1 MNVPVFGV
9 HCHVGLARLALARGD
24 LAAAESARLAAVAWW
39 TPARRIDACMDIGLR
54 ALMAAHR
61 GDALQAVEFAA
72 EQHRQA
78 EALGIPTQRFHAA
91 LHYAAALVSATRA
104 EQAWPVLAL
113 AREVIG
119 GTAYEALAFQVELLE
134 AHAALAL
141 GERARAHAALARGL
155 EGSRRDPGMLMLR
168 LQPGLLPNLLAEA
181 LRADIEVEH
190 ALRLIRR
197 FRLPPPDGAPEQWPW
212 PIEIRT
218 LGRFEIRREGE
229 PLAYSRKTP
238 KKTLALL
245 KAIVALGSNGTVSEQ
260 RLLDALWPDEEGD
273 AAANSLAATV
283 LRLRALIGD
292 AGAIVQSG
300 GKISLDRRR
309 VWVDAF
315 AFEQSVADPKSRE
328 RALRHYEGAFLAGDE
343 GEAWPVAARERL
355 RGRFIHAL
363 AEHAGQLESAS
374 DFEGAVRAYL
384 RGLDADAAVESFYQ
398 GLMRCYSRL
407 GRRGEAIG
415 AYQRLRQ
422 ILSITLGL
430 APSAA
435 SEKLYQGLRADEI
448 TNK

>member
-1 MNVPVFGV
+1 
-9 HCHVGLARLALARGD
+9 
-24 LAAAESARLAAVAWW
+24 
-39 TPARRIDACMDIGLR
+39 MDVGLR
-54 ALMAAHR
+54 ALLAAHR

-91 LHYAAALVSATRA
+91 LHYAAALVSAARA
-104 EQAWPVLAL
+104 EQVAPVLAL
-113 AREVIG
+113 ARDVIA
-119 GTAYEALAFQVELLE
+119 GTAYEALGFQIDLLE
-134 AHAALAL
+134 AHAALAS
-141 GERARAHAALARGL
+141 GEQARAHAALARGL

-168 LQPGLLPNLLAEA
+168 LQPGMLSGLLGEA
-181 LRADIEVEH
+181 LRADIEAEH

-197 FRLPPPDGAPEQWPW
+197 FRLSPPDDAPESWPW

-229 PLAYSRKTP
+229 LLAYSRKTP

-245 KAIVALGSNGTVSEQ
+245 KAMIALGSNGTVSEQ
-260 RLLDALWPDEEGD
+260 RMIDALWHDEECD
-273 AAANSLAATV
+273 AAAYSLAATV
-283 LRLRALIGD
+283 LRLRTLIGD
-292 AGAIVQSG
+292 AAAIVQSG
-300 GKISLDRRR
+300 GKLSLDRRR
-309 VWVDAF
+309 AWVDAF
-315 AFEQSVADPKSRE
+315 AFEQAVASGARE
-328 RALRHYEGAFLAGDE
+328 RALRQYEGAFLAGDE

-363 AEHAGQLESAS
+363 AEHAGQLEQAG

-398 GLMRCYSRL
+398 GLMRCYAQM

-435 SEKLYQGLRADEI
+435 SERLYQGLRADEI